1 MVLRAA
7 LLGLFLWLCSIMAFR
22 VWGEIFYE
30 AGTLGPAILFSLAA
44 PASAGLT
51 WALVRLLRVSPGDE
65 AEASVGLAFPGMAL
79 NAFVLPSF
87 GSVFPLLDPTLD
99 GEFGGATLIASAAMI
114 FTGLMLTR
122 LSPKDERI

>member
-7 LLGLFLWLCSIMAFR
+7 LLGLLVWLCFIAALR
-22 VWGEIFYE
+22 LWGEFFYE
-30 AGTLGPAILFSLAA
+30 SGTLGPAILFWVAA
-44 PASAGLT
+44 PASAGLA

-65 AEASVGLAFPGMAL
+65 AEASVGLAFPGMVL

-99 GEFGGATLIASAAMI
+99 GEFGGAMLIANAAMI

-122 LSPKDERI
+122 LSPQDERI